1 MNDDDDNSELREGLL
16 SSQNETEGGQF
27 NGNSGGDKGDDTYE
41 EEEAVENLT
50 ALVLE
55 EDNQETQIEEDPFD
69 FAKSDNNYK
78 FNIKGYGGSTK
89 AQIPSE
95 KRKSSVLG
103 TGFEKLA
110 QTPQDE
116 EDLNE
121 FF

>member
-1 MNDDDDNSELREGLL
+1 MNDDDNSELGEGLL
-16 SSQNETEGGQF
+16 SSQNEKVEGQF

-69 FAKSDNNYK
+69 FAKSDNYK
-78 FNIKGYGGSTK
+78 FNIKGNGGSTK

-110 QTPQDE
+110 QTP
-116 EDLNE
+116 
-121 FF
+121 